1 MAKVM
6 TGVTEYGEG
15 LEVKLYYEN
24 ERPTIVAYNEGGF
37 NATAVD
43 LIELLDW
50 VYKNEPDLYAPRP
63 AWANLA
69 QLEINPEPRP
79 WVGLTDD
86 AEIFALS
93 NTMPYANRFEFARA
107 IEALLKQ
114 RNT

>member
-15 LEVKLYYEN
+15 MDVKLVYEDG
-24 ERPTIVAYNEGGF
+24 RPTIVAYNEGGF

-50 VYKNEPDLYAPRP
+50 VYKNEPDLYASRP
-63 AWANLA
+63 EWANLA

-86 AEIFALS
+86 EVIGLQ
-93 NTMPYANRFEFARA
+93 EFAYDDDLQFVRH
-107 IEALLKQ
+107 IEALLKEK
-114 RNT
+114 NGG